1 MSKRVKET
9 QIQYDAFISYRHC
22 PEDKRV
28 AERLQRLLE
37 KCRIVDADTGKKRYL
52 HIFRDQSE
60 LPTSNDLGTSI
71 RTALENSRFLIILY
85 SRTTKESK
93 WCMEELNYFRFL
105 HHNTNQNILPMLLE
119 GEPDEV
125 FPDILRW
132 EPRQMLDED
141 GESRSVQVEV
151 EPLGADIRADS
162 YHAKQKKLC
171 RTEYMRIAA
180 PIMGCR
186 YDDLYRRA
194 FRQKVRN
201 GVLVGGIMFLICFLI
216 VLLFV
221 NQYHSKLT
229 KAAVYQVMAG
239 QYADKKD
246 WQSALMYYNEAM
258 KRDTSLDSASLAA
271 ALLLQER
278 QWPCVMHIDENQYIG
293 KNGALWSF
301 EEVQHIET
309 SAQEDLLVRDC
320 NRDYYLCK
328 YSGIVDRYAVY
339 DREGGRTAVLENVGY
354 LMLDSF
360 GQDYWGFYQDGMV
373 TLYEP
378 SKDVFCSFS
387 IDWSTEYKGLV
398 HVIPAGEDAC
408 LVMNEEE
415 DSIALYQISFA
426 DGKGQLVEKVFLDQ
440 LFKERYEK
448 ERYIYGQTAAGSFLF
463 QVSPRQD
470 AVIVG
475 RTVADIDDSWSDVIV
490 LQLPDLTCKTLIS
503 DEHYYLNNI
512 AFRADGG
519 RFALAYGNG
528 IGTLYAGGYAA
539 VYELSGE
546 VEFRTEIDEDCA
558 YYGAVFRD
566 EESGEIVL
574 WGQRELQ
581 FWNYQDGTEYAVAV
595 KLPRRIAEVICTQ
608 DAHCIVEAG
617 GDLYYYNIASFRV
630 DDVDVFP
637 DDPYS
642 GLELVEADDAGI
654 SLMVAQRF
662 LVRFEEGI
670 NEAGTPVLHI
680 ILRNPDGII
689 CDELHIEYEGGDWGE
704 FYWNYNFSPDLS
716 TLYICMQGFYT
727 YRIAI
732 LPDKIKFAECEKLDS
747 SYWLYG
753 FCPVEDGIV
762 VLSIDSELY
771 YYGNNKTSYQSL
783 GDLRAAGKVNGL
795 ATNRKDSFVL
805 YLGSQSRNVFE
816 YWNLETQSYIMDFEI
831 KKDEIFTKFGFISDD
846 ILLYGTEED
855 ISLLLLISEPPDM
868 QAQKALR
875 AICGMMIAD
884 EKTQYVQEIF
894 DGNMGNWSS
903 LQVHLR

>member
-1 MSKRVKET
+1 MSKGVKET

-132 EPRQMLDED
+132 EPRQIMDED

-151 EPLGADIRADS
+151 EPLGADIRAGS

-216 VLLFV
+216 ALLFV

-278 QWPCVMHIDENQYIG
+278 QWPCVMHIDEHQYIG
-293 KNGALWSF
+293 ENGALWSF
-301 EEVQHIET
+301 EEVQHIEA

-354 LMLDSF
+354 IMFDSF

-378 SKDVFCSFS
+378 SEDAFCSFS

-448 ERYIYGQTAAGSFLF
+448 EREVYGQTAAGSFLF

-503 DEHYYLNNI
+503 DEHYYLNKI

-519 RFALAYGNG
+519 RFALAHGNG
-528 IGTLYAGGYAA
+528 TGTLYAGGYAA

-558 YYGAVFRD
+558 YYRAVFRD

-574 WGQRELQ
+574 
-581 FWNYQDGTEYAVAV
+581 
-595 KLPRRIAEVICTQ
+595 
-608 DAHCIVEAG
+608 
-617 GDLYYYNIASFRV
+617 
-630 DDVDVFP
+630 
-637 DDPYS
+637 
-642 GLELVEADDAGI
+642 
-654 SLMVAQRF
+654 
-662 LVRFEEGI
+662 
-670 NEAGTPVLHI
+670 
-680 ILRNPDGII
+680 
-689 CDELHIEYEGGDWGE
+689 
-704 FYWNYNFSPDLS
+704 
-716 TLYICMQGFYT
+716 
-727 YRIAI
+727 
-732 LPDKIKFAECEKLDS
+732 
-747 SYWLYG
+747 
-753 FCPVEDGIV
+753 
-762 VLSIDSELY
+762 
-771 YYGNNKTSYQSL
+771 
-783 GDLRAAGKVNGL
+783 
-795 ATNRKDSFVL
+795 
-805 YLGSQSRNVFE
+805 
-816 YWNLETQSYIMDFEI
+816 
-831 KKDEIFTKFGFISDD
+831 
-846 ILLYGTEED
+846 
-855 ISLLLLISEPPDM
+855 
-868 QAQKALR
+868 
-875 AICGMMIAD
+875 
-884 EKTQYVQEIF
+884 
-894 DGNMGNWSS
+894 
-903 LQVHLR
+903 